1 MAEID
6 FEKIGLKVGLEIHQQ
21 LDTHKK
27 LFCKC
32 RPVESDE
39 YTEKFSRSLRTA
51 KSELGELDPAALFE
65 KAKSKKINYYANSQS
80 SCLVEKDDEPPHE
93 LDHDAKKISLL
104 ISSMLES
111 KIFSEIHVMRKTV
124 IDGSNTSGF
133 QRTMLVSQGGS
144 LNVNGKNIGVQA
156 VCLEEDAAK
165 LLSNEQ
171 NETNY
176 SLDRLGV
183 PLVEIAL
190 EPVST
195 KPSEVKEI
203 ALTLGRNLRVIGRDM
218 ETLGWKSEDEYTER
232 AKRGIGSVR
241 QDVNISV
248 SGGGGVVEVK
258 GVQQL
263 DQLEKIIGYEAKRQ
277 HGLIQ
282 IGEKLKKLSIT
293 ITEEDVFDISQV
305 LKECESKIIQKA
317 LKSKAKIKAIRL
329 RNFSGIF
336 GFEPYPGIR
345 LGKEIG
351 QLVRFFGIGGVFHSD
366 ELPNYGINDS
376 DVDKIRK
383 HLELTNQDGFLIIAG
398 EDPKLDYAIDSII
411 KRIQD
416 ATSGVPAETRAAT
429 QEGETVF
436 LRPRPGASRMYP
448 ETDIPSISIMP
459 EEVKLA
465 RDKADATPTWDQ
477 AIAEIQKKYNLNNQ
491 QAEQIFDSEYA
502 EEFVKIC
509 KIKKSEAALQFA
521 PTTVASILTSSI
533 TNWKREGFDTRRLKR
548 KFTRCPCHMNDVV
561 IIEFFKLFASA
572 QISKEVLGWLLEY
585 VVSGK
590 MPEGMTEEMTRLMI
604 TLEATIFPP
613 TLKELEYL
621 MSAKPEVATVEEFME
636 QHEGGLRRRYDGKK
650 YLRKHL
656 EDYDLFHYYK
666 ATGKP
671 IDVDKQEEL
680 YNILDKVAENNKELV
695 EKGHLQTLMGLS
707 KQAAGTYPA
716 RRIADY
722 WKKKFEERKNAGSGI

>member
-21 LDTHKK
+21 LNTDKK

-32 RPVESDE
+32 KPIENDE

-51 KSELGELDPAALFE
+51 KSELGKIDPAALFE

-80 SCLVEKDDEPPHE
+80 SCLVEKDEEPPHD

-133 QRTMLVSQGGS
+133 QRTMLVSQGGN
-144 LNVNGKNIGVQA
+144 LKVGEKKIGVQA

-203 ALTLGRNLRVIGRDM
+203 ALTLGRLLRATRTV
-218 ETLGWKSEDEYTER
+218 
-232 AKRGIGSVR
+232 KRGIGSIR

-248 SGGGGVVEVK
+248 MNSGVVEVK

-277 HGLIQ
+277 HGLIL
-282 IGEKLKKLSIT
+282 IAEKLKKLSIT
-293 ITEEDVFDISQV
+293 ITKKDVLDVTEIFKD
-305 LKECESKIIQKA
+305 CDSKIIQKA
-317 LKSKAKIKAIRL
+317 LKSNAKIKAIRI

-336 GFEPYPGIR
+336 GFEPYPEIR

-376 DVDKIRK
+376 YVDKVRK
-383 HLELTNQDGFLIIAG
+383 HLELADQDGFLIIAG
-398 EDPKLDYAIDSII
+398 EDSKLDYAVNSIV

-416 ATSGVPAETRAAT
+416 AANGVPAETRAAT
-429 QEGETVF
+429 QDGETVF

-448 ETDIPSISIMP
+448 ETDIPSISVMP

-465 RDKADATPTWDQ
+465 RDTANATKSWDES
-477 AIAEIQKKYNLNNQ
+477 ITEIQKNHGLNSQ
-491 QAEQIFDSEYA
+491 LSEQIFDSEYM
-502 EEFVKIC
+502 EMFEKIC
-509 KIKKSEAALQFA
+509 ENKKNSPNF
-521 PTTVASILTSSI
+521 VASILCSSI
-533 TNWKREGFDTRRLKR
+533 TNLERKGLDAMLLK
-548 KFTRCPCHMNDVV
+548 PEH
-561 IIEFFKLFASA
+561 IIESF
-572 QISKEVLGWLLEY
+572 ELLA
-585 VVSGK
+585 SGK
-590 MPEGMTEEMTRLMI
+590 IPKES
-604 TLEATIFPP
+604 LEIIFESIMSGKSENVSLAMQS
-613 TLKELEYL
+613 TDVSSISEDELN
-621 MSAKPEVATVEEFME
+621 
-636 QHEGGLRRRYDGKK
+636 G
-650 YLRKHL
+650 
-656 EDYDLFHYYK
+656 
-666 ATGKP
+666 
-671 IDVDKQEEL
+671 
-680 YNILDKVAENNKELV
+680 ILDEIIQKNMELV
-695 EKGHLQTLMGLS
+695 KKLGENAITTLMGIAMKEVRGKASGQTVNDSLRKKIS
-707 KQAAGTYPA
+707 KL
-716 RRIADY
+716 
-722 WKKKFEERKNAGSGI
+722 